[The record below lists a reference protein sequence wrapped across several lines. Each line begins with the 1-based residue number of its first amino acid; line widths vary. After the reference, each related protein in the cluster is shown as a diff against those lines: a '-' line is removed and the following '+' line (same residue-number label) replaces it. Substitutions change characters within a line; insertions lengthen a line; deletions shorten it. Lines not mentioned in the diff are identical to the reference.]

1 MQNASRIKAVFKE
14 HDLLKVY
21 YIKESL
27 HFLLTTNITAITQV
41 SAVIRR
47 KFNEHILA
55 DTFPCKKSSSV
66 LLFNKQLVL

>member
-14 HDLLKVY
+14 HDLFKVY
-21 YIKESL
+21 HIKQSL
-27 HFLLTTNITAITQV
+27 HFLLTINIIAVTQV
-41 SAVIRR
+41 SAVTWR
-47 KFNEHILA
+47 KFYEHIVA